1 MHGMPFFGE
10 GSDEVRT
17 RLNLQQAS
25 LEPEG
30 ISNHLAVSGE
40 VRMSDGLF
48 FLAGVCGISGSL
60 P

>member
-10 GSDEVRT
+10 GSDEVRI
-17 RLNLQQAS
+17 RLDLQQAS

-40 VRMSDGLF
+40 VS
-48 FLAGVCGISGSL
+48 ISWPESV
-60 P
+60 

>member
-10 GSDEVRT
+10 GSDEVHIC
-17 RLNLQQAS
+17 LDLQRAS

-40 VRMSDGLF
+40 VS
-48 FLAGVCGISGSL
+48 ISWPESV
-60 P
+60 